1 MSNLDKL
8 IHQLKER
15 DVLTDIDT
23 LRAEGVT
30 NDDVILT
37 YLIDVIH
44 ELEDMIKVDEMY
56 ERLSGDLQ

>member
-15 DVLTDIDT
+15 DVLEDIDT
-23 LRAEGVT
+23 LRSEGVT

-44 ELEDMIKVDEMY
+44 EIEDMIKVDEMY